1 MNQPISLRLPADI
14 SEDLENIAKLI
25 DRPKSYVIR
34 KALEN
39 YLAEYVDYQIA
50 LDRLNDKDDAIISSD
65 EMRAKFGL

>member
-1 MNQPISLRLPADI
+1 MTKPISLRLPADI
-14 SEDLENIAKLI
+14 SEDLEKIAKLI

>member
-1 MNQPISLRLPADI
+1 MTKPISLRLPADI
-14 SEDLENIAKLI
+14 SEELEKIANLI